1 MSTVGPRLMFQGQC
15 KRPFLEIGQAVGR
28 DALLGSCCSVRHN
41 RGRVGISNAYKH
53 GLRGFTWK
61 RGSSS
66 CPSVTRKK
74 MPNNKSTKK
83 SAKTSHSVHCLF
95 PQCRVRRKEK
105 KEKNAMQNAIRK
117 RRESKRTSKIENH
130 LQKCQAA
137 VNWQKKNSSL
147 KTGHE
152 KRCNANKEEERERLC
167 PHPNTKPVGCR
178 FPTPTAKQSKAK
190 RQQREGRGDQP
201 PPYGLPS
208 TFHRKPR
215 GATDCT
221 QALRKALV
229 EEGPNRPD
237 AGCGCCCGAG
247 MRWPCCCC
255 FCC

>member
-1 MSTVGPRLMFQGQC
+1 MPATTASEDTH
-15 KRPFLEIGQAVGR
+15 GR
-28 DALLGSCCSVRHN
+28 GVRHTILPLQGKKCPTTKA
-41 RGRVGISNAYKH
+41 RKSPPKLRIPFTVYFLNAE
-53 GLRGFTWK
+53 
-61 RGSSS
+61 SEE
-66 CPSVTRKK
+66 
-74 MPNNKSTKK
+74 
-83 SAKTSHSVHCLF
+83 
-95 PQCRVRRKEK
+95 KEK
-105 KEKNAMQNAIRK
+105 KKECNAKCHTEKT
-117 RRESKRTSKIENH
+117 ESKRTWKIENH

-208 TFHRKPR
+208 TFYRHPR
-215 GATDCT
+215 GAADCT

-247 MRWPCCCC
+247 MRWSCCCC
-255 FCC
+255 C